1 MFLADLA
8 ACAPSGLTNGKYFV
22 DQLARGVWYLLAP
35 NGDPDPRPLPVASMT
50 SSHDTVL
57 AVNPPSLLASRP
69 FAVYAFGADSA
80 TARAC
85 TGTCARF
92 RPHGLV
98 AGSLTPSAGSGV
110 TQAGLGTITHP
121 DGTFQV
127 TYFGRPLYFFF
138 AFDQAGKTLSEAITA
153 FGGTFK
159 VVDLRERPGDLP
171 RNTWAMSA
179 RSRQDHEQAS

>member
-69 FAVYAFGADSA
+69 FAVYAFGAVSA
-80 TARAC
+80 TARSLH
-85 TGTCARF
+85 GNL
-92 RPHGLV
+92 RPVPASRNGRRE
-98 AGSLTPSAGSGV
+98 
-110 TQAGLGTITHP
+110 P
-121 DGTFQV
+121 DAV
-127 TYFGRPLYFFF
+127 GRR
-138 AFDQAGKTLSEAITA
+138 A
-153 FGGTFK
+153 
-159 VVDLRERPGDLP
+159 
-171 RNTWAMSA
+171 
-179 RSRQDHEQAS
+179 

>member
-1 MFLADLA
+1 
-8 ACAPSGLTNGKYFV
+8 
-22 DQLARGVWYLLAP
+22 
-35 NGDPDPRPLPVASMT
+35 MT
-50 SSHDTVL
+50 SSHGTVL

-92 RPHGLV
+92 RPPGLV

-127 TYFGRPLYFFF
+127 TYFGHPLYFF

-159 VVDLRERPGDLP
+159 VVDLPGTP
-171 RNTWAMSA
+171 R
-179 RSRQDHEQAS
+179 